1 MAKFVFAYHGGKRFS
16 SKEEGQA
23 HMVRWRQW
31 TGSLGPALV
40 DPGVAVGKSIT
51 VSAMG
56 VVDNGGANP
65 ISGVSMVE
73 ADTIEAATEMARRCP
88 HLDIEG
94 SIEIAEVM
102 QMEM

>member
-1 MAKFVFAYHGGKRFS
+1 MAKFVFAYHGGKRFNS
-16 SKEEGQA
+16 REEGQA
-23 HMVRWRQW
+23 HMVRWRKW
-31 TGSLGPALV
+31 MESLGPALV

-51 VSAMG
+51 VTAKG
-56 VVDNGGANP
+56 VQDNGGANP
-65 ISGVSMVE
+65 ISGVSIVE
-73 ADTIEAATEMARRCP
+73 AETAEAATKMARGCP